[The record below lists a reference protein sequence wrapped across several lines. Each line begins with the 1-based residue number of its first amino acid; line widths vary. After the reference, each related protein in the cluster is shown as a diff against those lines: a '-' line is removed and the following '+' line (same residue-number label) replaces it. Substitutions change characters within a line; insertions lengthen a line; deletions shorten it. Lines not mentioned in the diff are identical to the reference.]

1 MLSNPDSN
9 VVLSVTDVVTQ
20 FDTADGRVHAVNGVS
35 FDVREGE
42 LLGVVGESG
51 CGKTVTMMSLV
62 KLLPMPP
69 GKIIG
74 GSALFEGQDLIQAD
88 IDALQKIRGGRIGFI
103 FQDPMTS
110 LNPVL
115 TVGYQ
120 LTEALRLHKNSS
132 KSAAR

>member
-1 MLSNPDSN
+1 MLSNPASD

-20 FDTADGRVHAVNGVS
+20 FDTADGTVHAVNGVS

-69 GKIIG
+69 AKIIG
-74 GSALFEGQDLIQAD
+74 GSALFEG
-88 IDALQKIRGGRIGFI
+88 R
-103 FQDPMTS
+103 P
-110 LNPVL
+110 
-115 TVGYQ
+115 
-120 LTEALRLHKNSS
+120 
-132 KSAAR
+132 

>member
-20 FDTADGRVHAVNGVS
+20 FATSDGRVHAVNGVS

-69 GKIIG
+69 GEIVG
-74 GSALFEGQDLIQAD
+74 GSAFFEGQDLIQTD
-88 IDALQKIRGGRIGFI
+88 IDTLQK
-103 FQDPMTS
+103 
-110 LNPVL
+110 
-115 TVGYQ
+115 
-120 LTEALRLHKNSS
+120 
-132 KSAAR
+132 